1 MNREDDNQ
9 TFLNLLVQKVDPSN
23 IQEFMRS
30 WMRQQCKDFKL
41 VFIQKK
47 DASKEEKQA
56 ITYACG
62 FASAIGQSELIAVV
76 ASEEEVPKAKI
87 TKILKD
93 TSILPVDKLE
103 VLKMRTE
110 ASKKIKDQKIETKNV
125 IENKQELVEKNDA
138 TKIMLQQKPMKDE
151 VGQKKEVEKTKDAKP
166 IEKVFFKIIVPNY
179 NNMPYIKKCL
189 DSILE
194 QSFQDFKIIVV
205 DDLSTD
211 GSDKFCEMYAR
222 KHFNKI
228 IFQRL
233 KKKGYAGAARN
244 AGLDYKIDS
253 SYTWFIDSDDWM
265 YDNNVLKRIY
275 DTIIK
280 NGYPDVVRCS
290 LKHLFSS
297 KDSRV
302 DVLGTSLNS
311 IFMSGAGPCK
321 SCIKSSI
328 PARFQECRAKLNDVM
343 WLLRVIDNINPKK
356 IALVKS
362 PCQVYNRMSSTSC
375 QNSPIVFSM
384 PQCIAAKKQLI
395 YDLQKETFKT
405 KACQNEKARL
415 LSQIGG
421 SMKDQIPFKQLMM
434 NSFVISIDF
443 NKYQLFT
450 KIFTSAGLVPIP
462 KMSAGC
468 IDQNLKPFQRCT
480 RSHVDLIKK
489 AKSNNWPYILVFED
503 DAYPCIDCSNKFEQ
517 YLKCIPKDA
526 SMVILGWSACQK
538 RLQRFDQ
545 IFNKVTTWTISGSH
559 AYILFKSGYDQYLK
573 FFANNKEGRAD
584 NNIYQAVKNS
594 YILSQPLFI
603 QYSQTKSMNNHIG
616 YIFYGDHDNPPQGFQ
631 TINEVLKNE

>member
-1 MNREDDNQ
+1 MIMEDDKQ
-9 TFLNLLVQKVDPSN
+9 TFLNLIIQKVYSNN
-23 IQEFMRS
+23 IQDFMRA
-30 WMRQQCKDFKL
+30 WLRQECKDFKL
-41 VFIQKK
+41 VFIQKE
-47 DASKEEKQA
+47 DASSEEKQA
-56 ITYACG
+56 IRYACG
-62 FASAIGQSELIAVV
+62 FANAIGYGDLVV
-76 ASEEEVPKAKI
+76 AAFENEVPEAKM
-87 TKILKD
+87 TRILKD
-93 TSILPVDKLE
+93 TSVLPVDKME
-103 VLKMRTE
+103 VLRIRAK
-110 ASKKIKDQKIETKNV
+110 ASKKKIEENVEIKNEVEQKQETSKNNDIYKVMFQQKINIVENRQNKTNKET
-125 IENKQELVEKNDA
+125 
-138 TKIMLQQKPMKDE
+138 
-151 VGQKKEVEKTKDAKP
+151 EVEKP

-194 QSFQDFKIIVV
+194 QTFQDFKIIVV
-205 DDLSTD
+205 DDMSTD

-222 KHFNKI
+222 NHSDKI
-228 IFQRL
+228 IFHQL
-233 KKKGYAGAARN
+233 KKKGYAGTARN
-244 AGLDYKIDS
+244 VGLDYKIDS

-280 NGYPDVVRCS
+280 NEYPDVVRCS
-290 LKHLFSS
+290 LKHLFSD
-297 KDSRV
+297 KDSRI

-321 SCIKSSI
+321 NCIKSSI
-328 PARFQECRAKLNDVM
+328 PARFQECRAKMNDVM

-362 PCQVYNRMSSTSC
+362 PCQVYNRMSQTSC
-375 QNSPIVFSM
+375 QNSSTVFST
-384 PQCIAAKKQLI
+384 PQCIAAKNQLI

-405 KACQNEKARL
+405 KACQNEKTRL
-415 LSQIGG
+415 LLQIGN
-421 SMKDQIPFKQLMM
+421 SMKDQISFKQLMM

-450 KIFTSAGLVPIP
+450 KIFTSAGLIPIP
-462 KMSAGC
+462 NMSAGC

-480 RSHVDLIKK
+480 KSHVDLIKK
-489 AKSNNWPYILVFED
+489 AKSNNLPYILVFED

-538 RLQRFDQ
+538 RLQKFDQ
-545 IFNKVTTWTISGSH
+545 LFNRVTTWTISGSH
-559 AYILFKSGYDQYLK
+559 AYILFKNGYDQYLK
-573 FFANNKEGRAD
+573 FFDNNKEGRAD

-616 YIFYGDHDNPPQGFQ
+616 YIFYGDHDKPPQGFQ

>member
-1 MNREDDNQ
+1 
-9 TFLNLLVQKVDPSN
+9 
-23 IQEFMRS
+23 
-30 WMRQQCKDFKL
+30 
-41 VFIQKK
+41 
-47 DASKEEKQA
+47 
-56 ITYACG
+56 
-62 FASAIGQSELIAVV
+62 
-76 ASEEEVPKAKI
+76 
-87 TKILKD
+87 
-93 TSILPVDKLE
+93 
-103 VLKMRTE
+103 
-110 ASKKIKDQKIETKNV
+110 
-125 IENKQELVEKNDA
+125 
-138 TKIMLQQKPMKDE
+138 
-151 VGQKKEVEKTKDAKP
+151 
-166 IEKVFFKIIVPNY
+166 
-179 NNMPYIKKCL
+179 
-189 DSILE
+189 
-194 QSFQDFKIIVV
+194 
-205 DDLSTD
+205 
-211 GSDKFCEMYAR
+211 
-222 KHFNKI
+222 
-228 IFQRL
+228 
-233 KKKGYAGAARN
+233 
-244 AGLDYKIDS
+244 
-253 SYTWFIDSDDWM
+253 M

-311 IFMSGAGPCK
+311 IFTSGAGPCK

-328 PARFQECRAKLNDVM
+328 PARFQECRAKMNDVM

-375 QNSPIVFSM
+375 QNSPIVFST
-384 PQCIAAKKQLI
+384 PQCIAAKRQLI

-405 KACQNEKARL
+405 KACQNEKTRL

-421 SMKDQIPFKQLMM
+421 SMKDQISFKQLMM
-434 NSFVISIDF
+434 NSFVISIDL

-450 KIFTSAGLVPIP
+450 KIFTSTGLVPIP
-462 KMSAGC
+462 NMSVGC

-480 RSHVDLIKK
+480 KSHINLIKK
-489 AKSNNWPYILVFED
+489 AKSNNLPYILVFED
-503 DAYPCIDCSNKFEQ
+503 DAYPCINCSNKFEQ

-559 AYILFKSGYDQYLK
+559 AYILFKNGYDQYLK

-616 YIFYGDHDNPPQGFQ
+616 YIFYGDHDKPPQGFQ